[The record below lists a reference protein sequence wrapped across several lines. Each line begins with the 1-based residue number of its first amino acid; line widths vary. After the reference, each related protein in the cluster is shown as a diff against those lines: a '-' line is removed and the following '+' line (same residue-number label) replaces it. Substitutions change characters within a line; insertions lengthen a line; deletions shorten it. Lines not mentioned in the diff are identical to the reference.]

1 MAMAVL
7 RVPVRLEEFGLS
19 RRQPKQQQQV
29 DELEYDGVA
38 VVMEKEDHEEEAAA
52 AEEEDGP
59 LQADVWKA
67 IQAKKTAAEP
77 LLPPYVHPLVRRSSS
92 SMSQRSLNTCTERLG
107 SETGSDDFSDFL
119 ESLDLDLSSEAE
131 KQLGEKEEE
140 EVESDADGYTDQETE
155 APPPPALREV
165 NYHRSNGKR
174 LRERCFPPPLPSIS
188 SRHTP
193 CLHVRPR
200 RCDGRL
206 VLNAVHA
213 PCLNYLQAQREDGR
227 LLLSFIGA
235 ASDAAKTNT
244 EQTQLEESEAVD
256 EPEEEEE
263 EEDEEEVEVFD
274 RGTVVEFKVSQQQSG
289 SGKVLRSSIV
299 INKFVGGGKCEAE
312 KDTGQM
318 QSNVAE
324 SPHTST
330 PRRAPAPTSA
340 TAAAAVVVTSTLS
353 STGDGRDQMPEDNKL
368 LFTSKKRDREEM
380 LRSMRR
386 CSSELRMPLFIWD
399 PCCIATS

>member
-7 RVPVRLEEFGLS
+7 QVPMQLEELS
-19 RRQPKQQQQV
+19 LSGRPPKQRQV
-29 DELEYDGVA
+29 DELEYEGVAA
-38 VVMEKEDHEEEAAA
+38 VVMEKEDHEEE
-52 AEEEDGP
+52 EEDRP
-59 LQADVWKA
+59 WQADVWKA
-67 IQAKKTAAEP
+67 IQATKAAAEP

-119 ESLDLDLSSEAE
+119 DDLELDLSSEAE
-131 KQLGEKEEE
+131 KEHGEEE
-140 EVESDADGYTDQETE
+140 EEEAELDADDYTDQETE
-155 APPPPALREV
+155 APPLREV

-174 LRERCFPPPLPSIS
+174 SPERCFPPPLPSIS
-188 SRHTP
+188 SRHAP

-213 PCLNYLQAQREDGR
+213 PCLNYLRAQREDGR

-235 ASDAAKTNT
+235 PTDAAKTNT
-244 EQTQLEESEAVD
+244 DQNQLEESEAVE

-263 EEDEEEVEVFD
+263 EEEEEEVEVFD

-289 SGKVLRSSIV
+289 TGGAVKVLRSSIV
-299 INKFVGGGKCEAE
+299 INKFVGGGKCEGK

-318 QSNVAE
+318 QSNIAE
-324 SPHTST
+324 SPHAST
-330 PRRAPAPTSA
+330 PRRAPATTSA

-353 STGDGRDQMPEDNKL
+353 ATGDGRGQLPEDNKL

-386 CSSELRMPLFIWD
+386 CSELRMPLFIWD

>member
-7 RVPVRLEEFGLS
+7 RVPLPLEEVGLSVRL
-19 RRQPKQQQQV
+19 PKQQRV
-29 DELEYDGVA
+29 D
-38 VVMEKEDHEEEAAA
+38 EKEDHEEEEAAT
-52 AEEEDGP
+52 EDQP
-59 LQADVWKA
+59 WQADVWKA
-67 IQAKKTAAEP
+67 IQAKKATAEP

-119 ESLDLDLSSEAE
+119 EGLEIGISSEDE
-131 KQLGEKEEE
+131 IEHGEKEEE
-140 EVESDADGYTDQETE
+140 EVEELDADDYTDQETE
-155 APPPPALREV
+155 AAPPPPPLREV
-165 NYHRSNGKR
+165 NYHRSNGK
-174 LRERCFPPPLPSIS
+174 LSRERCFPPPLPSIS
-188 SRHTP
+188 SRRAP

-206 VLNAVHA
+206 VLNAVQA

-235 ASDAAKTNT
+235 PSDAAEAKT
-244 EQTQLEESEAVD
+244 EQNQLEESEAVE

-263 EEDEEEVEVFD
+263 EEEEEEVEVFD

-289 SGKVLRSSIV
+289 TGGAVKVLRSSIV
-299 INKFVGGGKCEAE
+299 INKFVGGGKCEGE
-312 KDTGQM
+312 KDTGQMRM

-330 PRRAPAPTSA
+330 PRRTPAPTSA

-353 STGDGRDQMPEDNKL
+353 ATGDGRDQLPEDNKL
-368 LFTSKKRDREEM
+368 LFTSKKRDRAEM

-386 CSSELRMPLFIWD
+386 CSELRMPLFIWD